1 MLSSRDLRP
10 RHTGRKRIV
19 FYSQHLIG
27 VGHHF
32 RNREIVRALAQNH
45 QVYFVDGGRQIPGG
59 DLPDTVE
66 RIQLSPVFASE
77 EGLSSE
83 ESGRDIQEV
92 LQERCDV
99 LCEAIENID
108 PDVFIIEFF
117 PFGRERLRSELISA
131 IESAR
136 SINPDVKVICS
147 LRDIPIRAK
156 TADLVGP
163 PMPDALAIT
172 GKLRFYSVPFGGPQY
187 IHTLMAQRYYNE
199 VCPTLNTH
207 FDALLIHGD
216 PKVTRL
222 EEHFPWVEDIEIP
235 IEYTG
240 YVSEKLKSEQR
251 RDGLPKRF
259 VLVSAGGG
267 AEAYELIVPCIEAW
281 KLLLEQG
288 ITQGREMVIFTGPFV
303 KDDQFESL
311 KQMCDGGPFQLSRF
325 ASDFLSWMHASDFSI
340 SRAGYNTCMNVLET
354 GTPALLVPSVPMG
367 DQVFRA
373 EKLSELGLADV
384 IASTDLSPDMVAD
397 VIAKGLSRSRS
408 SHNIA
413 LDGANNTLEFV
424 SKLSTRSRKMVCMD
438 FDFKIKDEMKICMIA
453 HQYPPVSGGVGVA
466 TQRIAR
472 NLARCGVSVHVIA
485 PGPHRI
491 GEAISVACEDS
502 VEVHRM
508 YPDLSHYYGEQWEL
522 QDIGTYVVHLHEK
535 EHFDIIHG
543 LFLSPSGLVAANVSA
558 EIDRPFVASIR
569 GNDWET
575 MRYSP
580 LLAASSRWVLERADL
595 VTSVSSALLEKAQKT
610 VHITHGKV
618 ISNAFDS
625 SLFDHRPLKEID
637 SQQVRQFLKVKG
649 IDRLIVGTVAM
660 IRHKKGHRVLFE
672 AFRVLLDKCSDAVL
686 LMVGD
691 YHSEQD
697 RAAFTQQ
704 IEELGLKDRLFITGE
719 VPHTQVLAW
728 LKAMDIFAYPSLY
741 EGSPNALLEAMACGL
756 PVVGS
761 QVDGISDLITDGEN
775 GISIPA
781 GCVDKLSETL
791 ILLAKDQE
799 LRDQLGSAAQQMI
812 VQQLMPVHEAKIWV
826 DTYNLAITCHKEQMS
841 RATGVV

>member
-1 MLSSRDLRP
+1 MLSSRSRRL

-19 FYSQHLIG
+19 FYSQHLVG

-32 RNREIVRALAQNH
+32 RNREIVGALSQNH
-45 QVYFVDGGRQIPGG
+45 QVYFVDGGRRIPGG

-77 EGLSSE
+77 EGLSSDE
-83 ESGRDIQEV
+83 PGRDIQEV
-92 LQERCDV
+92 LRERCNV

-108 PDVFIIEFF
+108 PDVFMIEFF
-117 PFGRERLRSELISA
+117 PFGRGRLRSELISA
-131 IESAR
+131 IETAR
-136 SINPDVKVICS
+136 LVNPDVKVICS
-147 LRDIPIRAK
+147 LRDIPMRAK
-156 TADLVGP
+156 TADLIGP

-207 FDALLIHGD
+207 FDALLVHGD
-216 PKVTRL
+216 PKVTQL

-240 YVSEKLKSEQR
+240 YVSEKLKSQR
-251 RDGLPKRF
+251 RKNGLPKRF

-281 KLLLEQG
+281 KLLLRQG
-288 ITQGREMVIFTGPFV
+288 VTQGREMVIFTGPFAQ
-303 KDDQFESL
+303 DDHFESL
-311 KQMCDGGPFQLSRF
+311 EQMCDGGPFRLSRF
-325 ASDFLSWMHASDFSI
+325 APDFLSWMDAADFSI

-373 EKLSELGLADV
+373 NKLSELKLADV
-384 IASTDLSPDMVAD
+384 IASEDLNPDSVAD

-408 SHNIA
+408 SHDIA
-413 LDGANNTLEFV
+413 LNGANKTLELV
-424 SKLSTRSRKMVCMD
+424 SKLSTRSRKMICMD
-438 FDFKIKDEMKICMIA
+438 FDFKIKGEMKICMIA

-491 GEAISVACEDS
+491 GDTISVACEDG
-502 VEVHRM
+502 VQVHRM
-508 YPDLSHYYGEQWEL
+508 YPDLSHYYGEQREL
-522 QDIGTYVVHLHEK
+522 QDIGTYVVHLHGK
-535 EHFDIIHG
+535 EHFGIIHG

-610 VHITHGKV
+610 VHITYGKV
-618 ISNAFDS
+618 IPNAFDS
-625 SLFDHRPLKEID
+625 SLFDHRSLKEIG

-649 IDRLIVGTVAM
+649 IGGLVIGTVAM

-672 AFRVLLDKCSDAVL
+672 AFRVLLDKCSDVIL

-704 IEELGLKDRLFITGE
+704 IEELGLEDRLFITGE
-719 VPHTQVLAW
+719 VPHTQVLVW
-728 LKAMDIFAYPSLY
+728 LKEMDIFAYPSLY

-781 GCVDKLSETL
+781 GCVDKLAETL
-791 ILLAKDQE
+791 ILLAKDQG
-799 LRDQLGSAAQQMI
+799 LREQLGTAAQQMI
-812 VQQLMPVHEAKIWV
+812 EQQLMPVHEAKIWV
-826 DTYNLAITCHKEQMS
+826 DTYNFAIKNRVGRT
-841 RATGVV
+841 TGVV

>member
-1 MLSSRDLRP
+1 M
-10 RHTGRKRIV
+10 TTEKKRIV
-19 FYSQHLIG
+19 FYSQHLVG

-32 RNREIVRALAQNH
+32 RNREIVRALSKNH
-45 QVYFVDGGRQIPGG
+45 QVYFIDGGRQINCLSSCTPLPGG
-59 DLPDTVE
+59 ELPDSVE

-77 EGLSSE
+77 EGLSSDE
-83 ESGRDIQEV
+83 PSRDIQGV
-92 LQERCDV
+92 LRERCDV
-99 LCEAIENID
+99 LCKVIENID
-108 PDVFIIEFF
+108 PDVFMIEFF
-117 PFGRERLRSELISA
+117 PFGRGRLRSELISA
-131 IESAR
+131 IDSAR
-136 SINPDVKVICS
+136 SVNPDVKVICS
-147 LRDIPIRAK
+147 LRDIPMRAK
-156 TADLVGP
+156 TADLIGP

-187 IHTLMAQRYYNE
+187 VHTLMARQYYNE

-207 FDALLIHGD
+207 FDTLLIHGD
-216 PKVTRL
+216 PKVTQL

-240 YVSEKLKSEQR
+240 YVSEKLKPQR
-251 RDGLPKRF
+251 RKNGFPKRF

-267 AEAYELIVPCIEAW
+267 AEAYELIFPCIEAW
-281 KLLLEQG
+281 KLLLKQG
-288 ITQGREMVIFTGPFV
+288 VTQGREMVIFTGPFAQ
-303 KDDQFESL
+303 DDQFESL
-311 KQMCDGGPFQLSRF
+311 KQMCAGGPFRLSCF
-325 ASDFLSWMHASDFSI
+325 APDFLSWMDAADFSI

-354 GTPALLVPSVPMG
+354 GTLALLIPIVQAG

-373 EKLSELGLADV
+373 NKLFELGLADV
-384 IASTDLSPDMVAD
+384 IASEDLSPDSVAD
-397 VIAKGLSRSRS
+397 VIMKGISRSRS

-413 LDGANNTLEFV
+413 LDGANKTLEFV

-438 FDFKIKDEMKICMIA
+438 FDFKIKNKMKVCMIT
-453 HQYPPVSGGVGVA
+453 HHYPPVSGGVGVA
-466 TQRIAR
+466 TQRIAQ

-485 PGPHRI
+485 LGSHRI
-491 GEAISVACEDS
+491 GEAISVAHEDG
-502 VEVHRM
+502 VEVHRT

-595 VTSVSSALLEKAQKT
+595 VTSVSSALLRKAQKT

-618 ISNAFDS
+618 IPNAFDS
-625 SLFDHRPLKEID
+625 SLFDHRPLKEIG
-637 SQQVRQFLKVKG
+637 SQQARQFLKVKG
-649 IDRLIVGTVAM
+649 IGGLVVGTVAM

-672 AFRVLLDKCSDAVL
+672 AFRVLLDKFSDAIL

-691 YHSEQD
+691 YHREQD
-697 RAAFTQQ
+697 RIAFTQQ
-704 IEELGLKDRLFITGE
+704 IEELGLEDRLFITGE

-728 LKAMDIFAYPSLY
+728 LKEMDIFAYPSLY

-761 QVDGISDLITDGEN
+761 QVDGLSDLITDGEN
-775 GISIPA
+775 GLLISA

-791 ILLAKDQE
+791 ILLTKDQG
-799 LRDQLGSAAQQMI
+799 LREQLGTSAQQMI
-812 VQQLMPVHEAKIWV
+812 EQQLMPVHEAKIWV
-826 DTYNLAITCHKEQMS
+826 DTYNLAIACHQKRVG
-841 RATGVV
+841 RATSVI

>member
-1 MLSSRDLRP
+1 MANP
-10 RHTGRKRIV
+10 KKRIV
-19 FYSQHLIG
+19 FYSQHLVG

-32 RNREIVRALAQNH
+32 RNREIVRALSQNH
-45 QVYFVDGGRQIPGG
+45 QIYFVDGGRQIPGG

-66 RIQLSPVFASE
+66 RIQLSPVFATE
-77 EGLSSE
+77 RGLSSE
-83 ESGRDIQEV
+83 GLGRDIQEV
-92 LQERCDV
+92 LRERCDV
-99 LCEAIENID
+99 LCETIENID
-108 PDVFIIEFF
+108 PDIFIIEFF
-117 PFGRERLRSELISA
+117 PFGRGRLRSELISA
-131 IESAR
+131 IEFAR
-136 SINPDVKVICS
+136 SANPDVKVVCS
-147 LRDIPIRAK
+147 LRDIPMRAK
-156 TADLVGP
+156 TADLIGP
-163 PMPDALAIT
+163 PTPDALAIT

-187 IHTLMAQRYYNE
+187 VHTLMARRYYNE

-207 FDALLIHGD
+207 FDALLVHGD

-222 EEHFPWVEDIEIP
+222 EEHFPWVEDIDIP

-240 YVSEKLKSEQR
+240 YVSEKLKSER
-251 RDGLPKRF
+251 PKDGLPKRF

-288 ITQGREMVIFTGPFV
+288 ATQGREMVIFTGPFV
-303 KDDQFESL
+303 HDDHFESL
-311 KQMCDGGPFQLSRF
+311 KQMCEGGPFRLSRF
-325 ASDFLSWMHASDFSI
+325 APDFLSWMQAADFSI

-354 GTPALLVPSVPMG
+354 GTPALLVPIVQAG

-373 EKLSELGLADV
+373 EKLSELGLADA
-384 IASTDLSPDMVAD
+384 IASEDLSPDSVAN

-408 SHNIA
+408 SHHIA
-413 LDGANNTLEFV
+413 LDGANKTLEFV

-438 FDFKIKDEMKICMIA
+438 FNFKIKDKMKVCMIT
-453 HQYPPVSGGVGVA
+453 HHYPPVSGGVGVA

-491 GEAISVACEDS
+491 GDTISVACEDG

-508 YPDLSHYYGEQWEL
+508 YPDLSHYYGEQREL

-625 SLFDHRPLKEID
+625 SLFDHRLLKEIG

-649 IDRLIVGTVAM
+649 IGGLVIGTVAM

-691 YHSEQD
+691 YHSERD
-697 RAAFTQQ
+697 RVVFTQQ

-728 LKAMDIFAYPSLY
+728 LKEMDIFAYPSLY

-761 QVDGISDLITDGEN
+761 QVDGISDLIIDEEN

-781 GCVDKLSETL
+781 GCVDKLAETL
-791 ILLAKDQE
+791 ILLTKDQG
-799 LRDQLGSAAQQMI
+799 LRDQLGTAAQQMI
-812 VQQLMPVHEAKIWV
+812 EQQLMPAHEANIWV
-826 DTYNLAITCHKEQMS
+826 DTYNLAIACHQKQVG